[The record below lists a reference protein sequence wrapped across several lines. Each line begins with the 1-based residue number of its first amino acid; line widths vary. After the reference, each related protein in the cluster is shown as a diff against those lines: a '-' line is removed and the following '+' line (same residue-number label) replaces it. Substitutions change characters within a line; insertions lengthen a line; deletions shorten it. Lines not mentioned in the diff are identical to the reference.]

1 MFKKLF
7 FLSAILCVNACL
19 QASDPSEGVVDLRY
33 SVKQNYP
40 NYTAAQIESCV
51 IKVTTIDNKSVDFMS
66 EIAADKCINTP
77 WGEHIR
83 ADIFDCIKQ
92 AGYEG
97 AATSPR
103 AAITEVLTRIKA
115 LEEAAAAPAPT
126 AGGAS
131 AAGE

>member
-33 SVKQNYP
+33 LVKQNYP

-51 IKVTTIDNKSVDFMS
+51 IKATTTIDNKSVDFMS
-66 EIAADKCINTP
+66 ELAADRGINTP

-115 LEEAAAAPAPT
+115 LEEAAAVAPT